1 MKLPPSPA
9 EPATPE
15 GRSNDQAPAELVV
28 RKMRPDD
35 LPGALRILALWNM
48 APRAP
53 SAEVPDPERTSIDL
67 GNAFVAEAGGR
78 IVGTCSYFIL
88 GDGWAETASLAVDPE
103 PCFAGVGVL
112 LQQARLDE
120 MRGRGVR
127 RVRTE
132 TDRPATVRWYVRRFG
147 YRIVGRNPKKHAFS
161 LPDVDHWTVL
171 ELDLGD

>member
-1 MKLPPSPA
+1 MA
-9 EPATPE
+9 E
-15 GRSNDQAPAELVV
+15 GRIKDPAPGKRASDAAPGQVLV

-35 LPGALRILALWNM
+35 LSGALRILRLWNM
-48 APRAP
+48 APLAP
-53 SAEVPDPERTSIDL
+53 SAEVPDPERTSIEID
-67 GNAFVAEAGGR
+67 NAFVAEAGGR

-103 PCFAGVGVL
+103 PRFAGVGVL
-112 LQQARLDE
+112 LQTARLDE
-120 MRGRGVR
+120 MRRRGVR

-147 YRIVGRNPKKHAFS
+147 YRIVGTNPKKHAFS

-171 ELDLGD
+171 ELDLVD

>member
-1 MKLPPSPA
+1 M
-9 EPATPE
+9 PE
-15 GRSNDQAPAELVV
+15 ERSNERAPTDPAGDVVPARVLV
-28 RKMRPDD
+28 RKMRPED

-53 SAEVPDPERTSIDL
+53 SAGVPDPERTSIDN

-78 IVGTCSYFIL
+78 IVGTCSYFLI

-103 PCFAGVGVL
+103 PRFAGVGVL
-112 LQQARLDE
+112 LQQARLEE

-132 TDRPATVRWYVRRFG
+132 TDRPATIRWYVRRFG
-147 YRIVGRNPKKHAFS
+147 YRTVGTNPKEDAS
-161 LPDVDHWTVL
+161 GLPDVDHWTVL
-171 ELDLGD
+171 ELDLAD

>member
-1 MKLPPSPA
+1 MNITCPSSD
-9 EPATPE
+9 T
-15 GRSNDQAPAELVV
+15 APDRVTV

-35 LPGALRILALWNM
+35 LPGAVRILALWNM
-48 APRAP
+48 VPRAP
-53 SAEVPDPERTSIDL
+53 SPEVPDPERTSIEI

-78 IVGTCSYFIL
+78 IVGTCSYYLL

-103 PCFAGVGVL
+103 PRFAGVGVL

-120 MRGRGVR
+120 MRERGVR

-171 ELDLGD
+171 ELDLAD

>member
-1 MKLPPSPA
+1 MLD
-9 EPATPE
+9 E
-15 GRSNDQAPAELVV
+15 RRNQRAPADPAGDVAPAPVVV
-28 RKMRPDD
+28 RKMRPEDV
-35 LPGALRILALWNM
+35 PGALRVLTQWNM
-48 APRAP
+48 APRVP
-53 SAEVPDPERTSIDL
+53 SAEVPNSQRTSMDN

-78 IVGTCSYFIL
+78 IVGTCSYFLI

-103 PCFAGVGVL
+103 PRFAGVGVL

-147 YRIVGRNPKKHAFS
+147 YRTVGTDPKTDAS
-161 LPDVDHWTVL
+161 GLPDVDHWTVL
-171 ELDLGD
+171 ELDLMD

>member
-1 MKLPPSPA
+1 MPEDRSNEH
-9 EPATPE
+9 EPAGPAGDVTPA
-15 GRSNDQAPAELVV
+15 GVVV
-28 RKMRPDD
+28 RKMRRSD
-35 LPGALRILALWNM
+35 LPGALRILARWNM

-53 SAEVPDPERTSIDL
+53 SAEVPDPERTSIDI

-78 IVGTCSYFIL
+78 IVGTCSYFLL

-103 PCFAGVGVL
+103 PRFAGVGVL

-147 YRIVGRNPKKHAFS
+147 YRIVGTNPKKHAFS

-171 ELDLGD
+171 ELDLTD